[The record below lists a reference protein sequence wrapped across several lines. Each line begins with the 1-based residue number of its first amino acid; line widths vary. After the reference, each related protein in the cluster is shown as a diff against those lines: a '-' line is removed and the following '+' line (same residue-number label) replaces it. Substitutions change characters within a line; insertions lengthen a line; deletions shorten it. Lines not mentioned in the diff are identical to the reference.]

1 MGWYP
6 SGVTRTRIIRVIG
19 VNFSEFLI
27 GRNRDN
33 EIQFDL
39 SEFELSG
46 FYDGMYIQRILR
58 KLHQW
63 TRSVSVSFIHNILTV
78 LISRWIVKD
87 YTCRI
92 NATRTEAANILRMY
106 SGQDALKIQKILK
119 WQQPRAPI
127 DWHGPYQ
134 ARVNHRIMCHI
145 QYYWGKSLRRSRLL
159 ALDLAHLKGDGC
171 TRPHTG

>member
-6 SGVTRTRIIRVIG
+6 SRVTRTRIIRVIG

-27 GRNRDN
+27 RRNRGN
-33 EIQFDL
+33 EIQFEL

-46 FYDGMYIQRILR
+46 FYDGMYIWSMLR
-58 KLHQW
+58 KHHQW
-63 TRSVSVSFIHNILTV
+63 SRSVSVSFIHILTV
-78 LISRWIVKD
+78 LISRQIVKD

-119 WQQPRAPI
+119 WQQPRAPF

-134 ARVNHRIMCHI
+134 ARVNHIIVPNLMLL
-145 QYYWGKSLRRSRLL
+145 GKIFPAFSLISIRFGTP
-159 ALDLAHLKGDGC
+159 KGDV
-171 TRPHTG
+171 